1 MLTLTDSTFSA
12 HVTPVAATSVVCVTG
27 AHCPHCR
34 TFAPIFERA
43 AAAHPEMTFFRLSA
57 EEGRGVCRTL
67 GIRSIPTT
75 LLFSGERL
83 VASRRGALTTTELET
98 FLKAPV

>member
-1 MLTLTDSTFSA
+1 MLTLTDVTYPA
-12 HVTPVAATSVVCVTG
+12 HITPAAAISVVCVTG

-34 TFAPIFERA
+34 TYAPIFERA
-43 AAAHPEMTFFRLSA
+43 AAAHPELTFFRLSA
-57 EEGRGVCRTL
+57 EEGRDVCRTL

-83 VASRRGALTTTELET
+83 VASRRGAMTAAELET
-98 FLKAPV
+98 FLRAPV